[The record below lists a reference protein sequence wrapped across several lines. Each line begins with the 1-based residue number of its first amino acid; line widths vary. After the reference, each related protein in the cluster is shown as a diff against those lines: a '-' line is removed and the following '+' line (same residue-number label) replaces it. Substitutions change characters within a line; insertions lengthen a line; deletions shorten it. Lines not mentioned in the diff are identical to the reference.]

1 MTRLIEYAPD
11 DLIADY
17 LLSFSGNLKHHMKI
31 QHSDLSYKC
40 HVCSLTFHLKR
51 DLVNHSRT
59 HPEDQLHCFYC
70 DSHFWDQEAA
80 VIHHT
85 ECSAKNSEE
94 NDVTDT
100 PAMASILDKIDN
112 EFAKSFTPQGK
123 IESPPPTR
131 DKKELDKIYDFDD
144 SDSEMKPKR
153 AKVRT
158 GGRKDAHS
166 HASPRH
172 RDLHM
177 SPRNK
182 DLHMSPRNKDHYSP
196 KGPSYSPKRANFSP
210 KGVSP
215 RGTKR
220 SRDPEPPKALTITAL
235 LNSPPMNKKPKP
247 IPQPKVGKL
256 DLFQGL
262 LDTGKSA
269 AISNTVKEDDLDLLH
284 RQIDAANVPDTLPN
298 LTVSDKTDLFENI
311 IESTDLSQSKD
322 NTTVPFSTSLSS
334 TTESSVFSSKDTIDS
349 LLLSAPA
356 LSEQPSDLPEHQSDL
371 PVTSNANDSPEDR
384 NFAPTYNWKND
395 LMPSMDYVNS
405 LLMKSLN
412 GPSSMTTGDADDSL
426 SKFNLDYLNPLIM
439 KTLNPDLKFDTNE
452 NLHKSNSFYTA
463 STQSSNVFSSP
474 PSTGLPS
481 SNVFSPTSVPSASVF
496 SPTTLPSTGIFSPTS
511 LPSVSVFSPTSVA
524 SASIFTTT
532 TTSSTN
538 VFSPPIGSYTYKPHF
553 SSPSDTR
560 VDTFPTTDYTSSFS
574 RTLGMPNIEKLA
586 MDYLYQNA
594 VASEKEF
601 QQKFGLT
608 GKTDVSVPLP
618 SFNYLNTMA
627 SNQDMLHDPLDM
639 SAFSGLPSMSAFTR
653 NPDFNAHLAAQ
664 AAYGS
669 LDISKTL
676 SSGEK
681 LDDTAALLSNFEYNS

>member
-1 MTRLIEYAPD
+1 M
-11 DLIADY
+11 
-17 LLSFSGNLKHHMKI
+17 
-31 QHSDLSYKC
+31 
-40 HVCSLTFHLKR
+40 
-51 DLVNHSRT
+51 NHSRT
-59 HPEDQLHCFYC
+59 HPDDQLHCFYC
-70 DSHFWDQEAA
+70 DSHFWDEEAA
-80 VIHHT
+80 VKHHA
-85 ECSAKNSEE
+85 ECSAKNSAE
-94 NDVTDT
+94 NDTTET
-100 PAMASILDKIDN
+100 PAMSNILDKTDD
-112 EFAKSFTPQGK
+112 EFAKNFTPQGK

-144 SDSEMKPKR
+144 SDSEVKPKR
-153 AKVRT
+153 AKVKA
-158 GGRKDAHS
+158 GGRRDAH

-172 RDLHM
+172 RGDMHM
-177 SPRNK
+177 SPRHK
-182 DLHMSPRNKDHYSP
+182 DLHMSPRNRDHYSP
-196 KGPSYSPKRANFSP
+196 KGPSYSPKRANVSP
-210 KGVSP
+210 KGVLP

-220 SRDPEPPKALTITAL
+220 SRDPEPPKAVEPSKALTITAL

-247 IPQPKVGKL
+247 IPIPQPKVGKL

-262 LDTGKSA
+262 LDSDKSA

-284 RQIDAANVPDTLPN
+284 RQIDATVPDTLPN

-311 IESTDLSQSKD
+311 IDSTDLGQSKD
-322 NTTVPFSTSLSS
+322 NTTVPFSVSLTS

-349 LLLSAPA
+349 LLSTAPG
-356 LSEQPSDLPEHQSDL
+356 LSEQHSDLPENPVDLPTDL
-371 PVTSNANDSPEDR
+371 PVTSNTNESPEDR

-412 GPSSMTTGDADDSL
+412 GPSSMTSGDADDSL

-452 NLHKSNSFYTA
+452 NLNKSNSFYTA
-463 STQSSNVFSSP
+463 SSQSSNVFHSP
-474 PSTGLPS
+474 PSAGLPS
-481 SNVFSPTSVPSASVF
+481 SNVFSPTSVPNASVF
-496 SPTTLPSTGIFSPTS
+496 SPTTLPSAGIFSPTS
-511 LPSVSVFSPTSVA
+511 LPSVSVFSSTSVA
-524 SASIFTTT
+524 SGSVFTTT

-538 VFSPPIGSYTYKPHF
+538 VFSPPIGSYSYKSQF

-560 VDTFPTTDYTSSFS
+560 VDTYPTTDYSSSFS

-608 GKTDVSVPLP
+608 GKTDASVPLP
-618 SFNYLNTMA
+618 SFNYLNSMA

-639 SAFSGLPSMSAFTR
+639 SAFSGLPSMSAFSR
-653 NPDFNAHLAAQ
+653 NPDFNAHLAGPS
-664 AAYGS
+664 AYGS

-676 SSGEK
+676 PSGEK